1 MRFHSEIRFF
11 QDETGAF
18 SALADLD
25 NRTYKT
31 AMQEHFSSSM
41 AVLLLLRPKGQ
52 FKFGFLRIPELIRLY
67 THYMPGRNK
76 FVKTAASSVNEEEG
90 IDSED
95 HFPV

>member
-52 FKFGFLRIPELIRLY
+52 FKFSFLRIPELIRLY

-76 FVKTAASSVNEEEG
+76 FVKTVASSVNEEEG